1 MMNKIEELEKNV
13 KVNGIIYQ
21 PRLFLN
27 AWDNWCITYSDVLNR
42 SNHLCS
48 VTVEPDNEP
57 MSIEESLKSWINPGI
72 GNARTLDDAVDMI
85 KKYIKDK
92 NYV

>member
-1 MMNKIEELEKNV
+1 MNKIEELEKKV
-13 KVNGIIYQ
+13 EVNGIIYQ

-27 AWDNWCITYSDVLNR
+27 GWDNWCVTYSDILNR

-57 MSIEESLKSWINPGI
+57 KSIEESLESWINSGI

-85 KKYIKDK
+85 NEYIKRKYI
-92 NYV
+92 N

>member
-1 MMNKIEELEKNV
+1 MNKIEELEKNV
-13 KVNGIIYQ
+13 KVNGITYQ

-27 AWDNWCITYSDVLNR
+27 AWDNWCVTYSDILNR

-57 MSIEESLKSWINPGI
+57 KSIEESLKSWINQGI